1 VHARTF
7 RRNFSDNWRRISLI
21 AALAILF
28 QVGLLIFASSA
39 HAEINVSVFNV
50 VAEQSYQS
58 NRVYAGRTAAT
69 RAAELGFKRG
79 GEITEMQVDQGDV
92 VAKGDT
98 LAKLDTASINAQLT
112 QAAAEVSLARA
123 NLEALVAEAELATNT
138 EQRFRTLRE
147 QGHASVQV
155 YDETRLTLR
164 AKQAQLNVARA
175 NLERALAAQKS
186 VEVELREAVIRAPF
200 PGTIQA
206 RYVDEGT
213 QIRSGEAALR
223 LVEDAHREAHVGIP
237 ADIAKRMMPG
247 QTYQVSWQ
255 NQTYAASLDAVLPE
269 VDPATR
275 TLTAVFTLAGIDI
288 PLGSTVEVAINEAV
302 DAPGF
307 WLPLSALTEADRGLW
322 GVYVVNAEQIVERR
336 LIEIV
341 HSEADRVFV
350 RGTLKTD
357 DRVVAT
363 GVQRIVPGQVVN
375 PVAITQVSYAG

>member
-1 VHARTF
+1 MHARTI

-28 QVGLLIFASSA
+28 QVGLLMFASSA

-79 GEITEMQVDQGDV
+79 GEIAQMHVDLGDV

-98 LAKLDTASINAQLT
+98 LANLDTASINAQLT

-155 YDETRLTLR
+155 YDETRLALR

-237 ADIAKRMMPG
+237 ADIAQRMVPG

-255 NQTYAASLDAVLPE
+255 NQTYAASLNAVLPE

-350 RGTLKTD
+350 RGTLRTD
-357 DRVVAT
+357 DRLVAT
-363 GVQRIVPGQVVN
+363 GVQRIVPGQIVN
-375 PVAITQVSYAG
+375 PVASTQVSYAG

>member
-1 VHARTF
+1 MHARMI
-7 RRNFSDNWRRISLI
+7 RRNFSTNWRRVCTI
-21 AALAILF
+21 AVLATLF
-28 QVGLLIFASSA
+28 EVCLLLFSSSA
-39 HAEINVSVFNV
+39 YAEVNVSVFNV

-58 NRVYAGRTAAT
+58 NRVYAGRTAAA

-79 GEITEMQVDQGDV
+79 GEIALMQVDLGDV
-92 VAKGDT
+92 VVKGDT
-98 LAKLDTASINAQLT
+98 LAKLDTASISAQLT
-112 QAAAEVSLARA
+112 QAVAEVSLARA
-123 NLEALVAEAELATNT
+123 NLEALVAETELATNT

-147 QGHASVQV
+147 QGHASIQV
-155 YDETRLTLR
+155 YDETRLALR
-164 AKQAQLNVARA
+164 AKQAQRNVARA

-186 VEVELREAVIRAPF
+186 IEVDLREAVIRAPF

-237 ADIAKRMMPG
+237 ADIARRLMPG

-255 NQTYAASLDAVLPE
+255 EQSYAATLNAVLPE

-275 TLTAVFTLAGIDI
+275 TLTVIFDLTGNDI

-302 DAPGF
+302 NDPGF

-322 GVYVVNAEQIVERR
+322 GVYVVNSEQTVERR

-350 RGTLKTD
+350 RGTLRTD

-375 PVAITQVSYAG
+375 PVPTTQVSYAG

>member
-1 VHARTF
+1 MI
-7 RRNFSDNWRRISLI
+7 RRNLPGHWRRISLI
-21 AALAILF
+21 AVLALLF
-28 QVGLLIFASSA
+28 QVGLLMLASSA
-39 HAEINVSVFNV
+39 YADINVSVFNV
-50 VAEQSYQS
+50 VAQQSYQS
-58 NRVYAGRTAAT
+58 NRVYAGRTAAA

-79 GEITEMQVDQGDV
+79 GEIAEMQVDLGDV

-98 LAKLDTASINAQLT
+98 LAKLDTASIHAQLT

-123 NLEALVAEAELATNT
+123 NLEALDAETELAGNT

-147 QGHASVQV
+147 QGHASIQV
-155 YDETRLTLR
+155 YDETRLALR

-255 NQTYAASLDAVLPE
+255 NQTYAASLKAVLPE

>member
-1 VHARTF
+1 VHARMI
-7 RRNFSDNWRRISLI
+7 RRNFSTNWRRVCTI
-21 AALAILF
+21 AAVAMLF
-28 QVGLLIFASSA
+28 QVGLLLLSSSA
-39 HAEINVSVFNV
+39 HAQVNVSVFNV
-50 VAEQSYQS
+50 VAEESYQS
-58 NRVYAGRTAAT
+58 NRVYAGRTAAA

-79 GEITEMQVDQGDV
+79 GEIAQMQVDLGDV

-98 LAKLDTASINAQLT
+98 LAKLDTASVNAQLT

-123 NLEALVAEAELATNT
+123 NLQALVAETELATNT

-147 QGHASVQV
+147 QGHASIQV
-155 YDETRLTLR
+155 YDETRLALR
-164 AKQAQLNVARA
+164 AKQAQRNVARA
-175 NLERALAAQKS
+175 NLERALAAQKTI
-186 VEVELREAVIRAPF
+186 EVDLREAVIRAPF

-237 ADIAKRMMPG
+237 ADIARRLMPG

-255 NQTYAASLDAVLPE
+255 EQSYAATLNAVLPE

-275 TLTAVFTLAGIDI
+275 TLTVIFDLTGNDI

-302 DAPGF
+302 NDPGF
-307 WLPLSALTEADRGLW
+307 WLPLSALTEAERGLW

-350 RGTLKTD
+350 RGTLRPD

-375 PVAITQVSYAG
+375 PVPATQVSYAG

>member
-1 VHARTF
+1 MHARTI
-7 RRNFSDNWRRISLI
+7 RRNFSKNWRRISLI
-21 AALAILF
+21 AALTILF
-28 QVGLLIFASSA
+28 EVGLLMLASSA
-39 HAEINVSVFNV
+39 HADINVSVFNV

-69 RAAELGFKRG
+69 RTAELGFKRG
-79 GEITEMQVDQGDV
+79 GEIAEMQVDLGDV

-98 LAKLDTASINAQLT
+98 LAKLDTASIKAQRT

-123 NLEALVAEAELATNT
+123 NLEALVAETELATNT
-138 EQRFRTLRE
+138 ESRFRTLRE
-147 QGHASVQV
+147 QGHASIQV
-155 YDETRLTLR
+155 YDETRLALR

-175 NLERALAAQKS
+175 NLERALAAQKA

-237 ADIAKRMMPG
+237 ADIAQRMVPG
-247 QTYQVSWQ
+247 QTYRVSWQ
-255 NQTYAASLDAVLPE
+255 NQTFAATLNAVLPE

-275 TLTAVFTLAGIDI
+275 TLTAVLDLAGVDI
-288 PLGSTVEVAINEAV
+288 PLGSSVELAISEAV
-302 DAPGF
+302 SAPGF
-307 WLPLSALTEADRGLW
+307 WIPLSALTEADRGLW
-322 GVYVVNAEQIVERR
+322 GVYVVNTEQIVERR

-350 RGTLKTD
+350 RGTLQAD
-357 DRVVAT
+357 DQVVAK
-363 GVQRIVPGQVVN
+363 GVQRIVPGQMVN
-375 PVAITQVSYAG
+375 PIANTQVSYAG

>member
-1 VHARTF
+1 MHARMI
-7 RRNFSDNWRRISLI
+7 RRNFPNNWRRISLI
-21 AALAILF
+21 ALLAIAF
-28 QVGLLIFASSA
+28 QVGLLMFASPA
-39 HAEINVSVFNV
+39 YADVNVSVFNV

-58 NRVYAGRTAAT
+58 NRVYAGRTAAA

-79 GEITEMQVDQGDV
+79 GEIAEMYVDIGDV

-98 LAKLDTASINAQLT
+98 LARLDAQAIAAQLT

-123 NLEALVAEAELATNT
+123 NLEALAAETELATNT
-138 EQRFRTLRE
+138 EKRFRTLRE
-147 QGHASVQV
+147 QGHASIQV
-155 YDETRLTLR
+155 YDESRLALR
-164 AKQAQLNVARA
+164 AKQAQFNVARA
-175 NLERALAAQKS
+175 SLERSLAAQKT
-186 VEVELREAVIRAPF
+186 VEVDLREAAIHAPF
-200 PGTIQA
+200 AGTIQA
-206 RYVDEGT
+206 RNVDEGT
-213 QIRSGEAALR
+213 QIRSGEPALR

-237 ADIAKRMMPG
+237 ADIAQRLVPG

-255 NQTYAASLDAVLPE
+255 NKEYPARLSAVLPE

-275 TLTAVFTLAGIDI
+275 TLTAVLNLTGNDI
-288 PLGSTVEVAINEAV
+288 PLGSTVELAISEAV
-302 DAPGF
+302 QAPGY

-350 RGTLKTD
+350 RGTLAAD

-375 PVAITQVSYAG
+375 AVASPQVSYAR

>member
-1 VHARTF
+1 MHARTI

-28 QVGLLIFASSA
+28 QVGLLMFASSA

-79 GEITEMQVDQGDV
+79 GEIAQMHVDLGDV

-98 LAKLDTASINAQLT
+98 LANLDTASINAQLT

-155 YDETRLTLR
+155 YDETRLALR
-164 AKQAQLNVARA
+164 AKQAQLNVGRA

-237 ADIAKRMMPG
+237 ADIAQRMVPG

-255 NQTYAASLDAVLPE
+255 NQTYAASLNAVLPE

-350 RGTLKTD
+350 RGTLRTD

-375 PVAITQVSYAG
+375 PVASTQVSYAG

>member
-1 VHARTF
+1 VHARMI
-7 RRNFSDNWRRISLI
+7 RRNFPTNWRRVCTI
-21 AALAILF
+21 AVLATLF
-28 QVGLLIFASSA
+28 EVCLLLFSSSA
-39 HAEINVSVFNV
+39 YAEVNVSVFNV

-58 NRVYAGRTAAT
+58 NRVYAGRTAAA

-79 GEITEMQVDQGDV
+79 GEIALMQVDLGDV
-92 VAKGDT
+92 VVKGDT
-98 LAKLDTASINAQLT
+98 LAKLDTASISAQLT

-123 NLEALVAEAELATNT
+123 NLEALVAETELATNT
-138 EQRFRTLRE
+138 EQRFRTLRK
-147 QGHASVQV
+147 QGHASIQV
-155 YDETRLTLR
+155 YDETRLALR
-164 AKQAQLNVARA
+164 AKQAQRNVARA

-186 VEVELREAVIRAPF
+186 IEVDLREAVIRAPF

-213 QIRSGEAALR
+213 QVRSGEAALR

-237 ADIAKRMMPG
+237 ADIAKRLMPG
-247 QTYQVSWQ
+247 QTYQVNWQ
-255 NQTYAASLDAVLPE
+255 EQSYAATLNAVLPE

-275 TLTAVFTLAGIDI
+275 TLTAIFDLTGNDI

-302 DAPGF
+302 NDPGF

-322 GVYVVNAEQIVERR
+322 GVYVVNSEQTVERR

-350 RGTLKTD
+350 RGTLRTD

-375 PVAITQVSYAG
+375 PVPATQVSYAG

>member
-1 VHARTF
+1 MLA
-7 RRNFSDNWRRISLI
+7 ILI

-175 NLERALAAQKS
+175 NLERALAEQQS

>member
-1 VHARTF
+1 MHARMI
-7 RRNFSDNWRRISLI
+7 RRNFSTNWRRVCVI
-21 AALAILF
+21 ATFALVF
-28 QVGLLIFASSA
+28 EVGLLLLSSSA
-39 HAEINVSVFNV
+39 YAEVNVSVFNV
-50 VAEQSYQS
+50 VAQQSYQS
-58 NRVYAGRTAAT
+58 NRVYAGRTAAA

-79 GEITEMQVDQGDV
+79 GEVAQIQVDLGDV
-92 VAKGDT
+92 VAQGDT
-98 LAKLDTASINAQLT
+98 LARLDTASISAQLT

-123 NLEALVAEAELATNT
+123 NLEALQAETELATNT

-147 QGHASVQV
+147 QGHASIQV
-155 YDETRLTLR
+155 YDETRLALR

-175 NLERALAAQKS
+175 NLERALAAQKTI
-186 VEVELREAVIRAPF
+186 EVDLREAVIRAPF

-213 QIRSGEAALR
+213 QIRSGEPALR

-237 ADIAKRMMPG
+237 ADIARRLLPG
-247 QTYQVSWQ
+247 QTYQVNWRDQS
-255 NQTYAASLDAVLPE
+255 YAATLSAVLPE

-275 TLTAVFTLAGIDI
+275 TLTAIFDLAGNDI

-302 DAPGF
+302 KDPGF

-322 GVYVVNAEQIVERR
+322 GVYVVNADQIVERR

-350 RGTLKTD
+350 RGTLRTD
-357 DRVVAT
+357 DQVVAT

-375 PVAITQVSYAG
+375 PVPTTQVSYAG

>member
-1 VHARTF
+1 MHARTF

>member
-1 VHARTF
+1 MHARTI

-28 QVGLLIFASSA
+28 QVGLLMFASSA

-79 GEITEMQVDQGDV
+79 GEIAQMHVDLGDV

-98 LAKLDTASINAQLT
+98 LANLDTASINAQLT

-155 YDETRLTLR
+155 YDETRLALR

-237 ADIAKRMMPG
+237 ADIAQRMVPG

-255 NQTYAASLDAVLPE
+255 NQTYAASLNAVLPE

-350 RGTLKTD
+350 RGTLRTD

-375 PVAITQVSYAG
+375 PVASTQVSYAG

>member
-1 VHARTF
+1 MHARTI

-28 QVGLLIFASSA
+28 QVGLLMFASSA

-79 GEITEMQVDQGDV
+79 GEIAQMQVDLGDV
-92 VAKGDT
+92 VATGDT

-155 YDETRLTLR
+155 YDETRLALR

-237 ADIAKRMMPG
+237 ADIAQRMVPG

-255 NQTYAASLDAVLPE
+255 NQTYAASLNAVLPE

-275 TLTAVFTLAGIDI
+275 TLTAVFTLTGIDI

-350 RGTLKTD
+350 RGTLRTD

-375 PVAITQVSYAG
+375 PVVSTQVSYAG

>member
-1 VHARTF
+1 MHARTF

-175 NLERALAAQKS
+175 NLERALAAQQS

>member
-1 VHARTF
+1 MHARTI

-28 QVGLLIFASSA
+28 QVGLLMFASSA

-79 GEITEMQVDQGDV
+79 GEIAQMHVDLGDV

-98 LAKLDTASINAQLT
+98 LANLDTASINAQLT

-155 YDETRLTLR
+155 YDETRLALR

-255 NQTYAASLDAVLPE
+255 NQTYAASLNAVLPE

-350 RGTLKTD
+350 RGTLRTD

-363 GVQRIVPGQVVN
+363 GVQRIVPGQIVN
-375 PVAITQVSYAG
+375 PVASTQVSYAG